1 MKLKVLSFSWETFFS
16 ETVVSV
22 KLKTKVWQVTV
33 LNNHAPMMASLQP
46 SVLYVKYMDKNN
58 MMQEEDFAVW
68 TGVMEID
75 GKNDVKIIADILIDI
90 EEVDKEK
97 AENARQRAL
106 DIMEKYKQGKDRVDM
121 QKFIDAEDM
130 LLKSIAQLK
139 LADLK
144 K

>member
-1 MKLKVLSFSWETFFS
+1 MKLKVLSFSWEKFSS

-22 KLKTKVWQVTV
+22 KLKTKIWQVTV
-33 LNNHAPMMASLQP
+33 LSNHAPMMASLQP
-46 SVLYVKYMDKNN
+46 SVLYIKYRDENN

-68 TGVMEID
+68 TWVMEVD
-75 GKNDVKIIADILIDI
+75 GKNDVKIIADMLIDM
-90 EEVDKEK
+90 EDVDKEW
-97 AENARQRAL
+97 AERARRRAL
-106 DIMEKYKQGKDRVDM
+106 ELMKKYKQAKDRVDM
-121 QKFIDAEDM
+121 EKFIEAEDL